1 VHVILHQAIVLL
13 FVVLA
18 DLVVEH
24 VYQHL
29 ISFIDAVDL
38 TSVLLQVG

>member
-1 VHVILHQAIVLL
+1 MHVFLHQAIVLL
-13 FVVLA
+13 FAGVA

-24 VYQHL
+24 FYQHL